1 MDPHHLVAGITL
13 SKAEHEARV
22 LSRFECAEILELE
35 GHPIGLFKVL
45 REPGEWRLVQVQI
58 VPSQQRAGIGG
69 HLIGSLV
76 AEARTEGVAL
86 SLSVLKAN
94 PARRLYERLGFVVVS
109 EGQNVLN
116 LRTGG

>member
-1 MDPHHLVAGITL
+1 MDPHHLAAGITL
-13 SKAEHEARV
+13 SKADHGARV
-22 LSRFECAEILELE
+22 LSHFECAEILEL
-35 GHPIGLFKVL
+35 GGQPIGLFKVL

-58 VPSQQRAGIGG
+58 EPWRQRAGIGG

-94 PARRLYERLGFVVVS
+94 PARRLYE
-109 EGQNVLN
+109 
-116 LRTGG
+116 